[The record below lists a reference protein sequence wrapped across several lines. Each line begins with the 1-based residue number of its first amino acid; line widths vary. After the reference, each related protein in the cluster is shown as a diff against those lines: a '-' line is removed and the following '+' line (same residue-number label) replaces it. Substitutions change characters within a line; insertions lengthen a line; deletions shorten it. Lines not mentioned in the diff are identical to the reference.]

1 MQKST
6 INLRK
11 LYIKKRTLPQWLVF
25 FLLIMP
31 FTFGLLIDFLG
42 LPTLVRFSLDFVLV
56 GLLIIMFSRTQNRV
70 KRVTAPLVI
79 YFGLLCLYLVLNYI
93 INFQSIFYF
102 IWGFRNNFR
111 FIFVF
116 FAFVALIDSVDA
128 EQYLKYFDVL
138 FWVNFAVCLVQ
149 FYFMG
154 YRQDFL
160 GGLFGVS
167 VGCNAYLNIFL
178 CIINIKSL
186 IYFLNKKEKFV
197 FVILK
202 LFASFFIG
210 ALSEL
215 KFFYIEFIVILC
227 VVSLI
232 TKFTW
237 KKVGIIALSLV
248 GVVVGVAVLISIFP
262 EYMGQFTL
270 ELLYE
275 SAASDKGYTS
285 SGDINRLSAISTISS
300 DMFSKWYHYLFG
312 LGLGNC
318 DLSSISVFNTP
329 FYEAHSDV
337 NYNWF
342 SHAFMYLETGYIGLI
357 LFFGLFLVL
366 FLLARKSYKSGYA
379 DPNHCQI
386 AMTTAIMCML
396 ICIYNSSLR
405 SDSVYMVSFILA
417 LPFIKREEAEKSP
430 LEG

>member
-6 INLRK
+6 FSFQK
-11 LYIKKRTLPQWLVF
+11 LYIKRRTVPQWLVY

-31 FTFGLLIDFLG
+31 FAFGLLIDFLG
-42 LPTLVRFSLDFVLV
+42 LPTIVRFALDFALV
-56 GLLIIMFSRTQNRV
+56 GLLIIMFSRMQNRV
-70 KRVTAPLVI
+70 KRVMVPIVI
-79 YFGLLCLYLVLNYI
+79 YFSLLCLYLIANYI
-93 INFQSIFYF
+93 VNFQSFLYF
-102 IWGFRNNFR
+102 IWGFRNNYR
-111 FIFVF
+111 FVF
-116 FAFVALIDSVDA
+116 AFIAFVSFVDYDDA

-138 FWVNFAVCLVQ
+138 FWINFVVCLIQ
-149 FYFMG
+149 FYLLG
-154 YRQDFL
+154 YKQDFL

-178 CIINIKSL
+178 CIVTVKSL
-186 IYFLNKKEKFV
+186 IYFLNKKEKFI
-197 FVILK
+197 FVALK
-202 LFASFFIG
+202 LFAAFFIS

-248 GVVVGVAVLISIFP
+248 GVVIGVAVLISIFP
-262 EYMGQFTL
+262 EYMGQFTI

-285 SGDINRLSAISTISS
+285 SGDINRLSAISTISK
-300 DMFSKWYHYLFG
+300 DMFSKWYHYFVG
-312 LGLGNC
+312 FGLGNC

-329 FYEAHSDV
+329 FYEAHSDI

-357 LFFGLFLVL
+357 FFFGLFIL
-366 FLLARKSYKSGYA
+366 FFILARKSYKKGFA

-386 AMTTAIMCML
+386 TMTIALLCIL
-396 ICIYNSSLR
+396 ISIYNASLR
-405 SDSVYMVSFILA
+405 TDSVYMVSFILA
-417 LPFIKREEAEKSP
+417 LPFIKREEVQKSP
-430 LEG
+430 LIE